1 MYFWDENNVMPINS
15 MHIITGL
22 DIGGAE
28 TMLFKLVK
36 DSPESYRSTI
46 VISLTTKGV
55 IGQRL
60 EKIGITVIELEMR
73 NKISFFC
80 KFLKLKKIIKSKRP
94 KIIHTWMYHANL
106 IGGLAAYIAN
116 NRNIIWS
123 IRRSELKL
131 NESLT
136 TYLVM
141 KLGALFSEIV
151 PKKIVCVAKS
161 GLKNHE
167 SYGYNRKKMIVIPN
181 GFDSEKLKHDEVKR
195 KAIRN
200 SLDIN
205 NEQLVI
211 GSVGRFHE
219 SKDFKNLVM
228 SATKVIPQ
236 YRNVKYM
243 MVGRNLDSKNPILMK
258 WINQTG
264 YRDYF
269 SLIGETDDIAGYM
282 SAMDIFCLS
291 SKTEGFPNVIG
302 EALSMKLPCVVTNVG
317 DVGKIVGKNA
327 IIVTPEN
334 RELLCNGL
342 CDMLSMNEEKRIE
355 LGLRGRKKIK
365 RGYSLKSVHEKY
377 CDLYASVI
385 K

>member
-1 MYFWDENNVMPINS
+1 MYSWDENNVMPINS

-28 TMLFKLVK
+28 TMLFKLIK
-36 DSPESYRSTI
+36 DRPESYRSTI

-55 IGQRL
+55 IGHRL
-60 EKIGITVIELEMR
+60 EKIGITVIELEIR
-73 NKISFFC
+73 KRISFFC
-80 KFLKLKKIIKSKRP
+80 KFFKLKKIIQSKRP
-94 KIIHTWMYHANL
+94 KVIHTWMYHANL
-106 IGGLAAYIAN
+106 MGGLAAYIAN

-136 TYLVM
+136 TYIVM
-141 KLGALFSEIV
+141 KLGALFSEII
-151 PKKIVCVAKS
+151 PKKIVCVANS

-167 SYGYNRKKMIVIPN
+167 SYGYAKKKMTVIPN
-181 GFDSEKLKHDEVKR
+181 GFDLQKLKHDEVKR
-195 KAIRN
+195 KKVRN
-200 SLDIN
+200 SLNITDDK
-205 NEQLVI
+205 LVI

-228 SATKVIPQ
+228 SAIKVIPQ
-236 YRNVKYM
+236 YRNIKYM
-243 MVGRNLDSKNPILMK
+243 MVGRNLDSKNKILKK

-264 YRDYF
+264 FRDHF
-269 SLIGETDDIAGYM
+269 LLIGETDDIVGYM

-302 EALSMKLPCVVTNVG
+302 EAMSMKLPCVATNVG
-317 DVGKIVGKNA
+317 DVRKILGKYA
-327 IIVTPEN
+327 IIVKPEN

-355 LGLRGRKKIK
+355 LGLRGRQRMK
-365 RGYSLKSVHEKY
+365 REYSLKKIHEKY
-377 CDLYASVI
+377 RDLYASVI

>member
-1 MYFWDENNVMPINS
+1 MLINKMYV
-15 MHIITGL
+15 ITGL

-28 TMLFKLVK
+28 AMLFKLIK
-36 DSPESYRSTI
+36 HNSRSYQSTI
-46 VISLTTKGV
+46 VVSLTTKGI
-55 IGQRL
+55 IGKSL
-60 EKIGITVIELEMR
+60 EKIGVTVIELRMR
-73 NKISFFC
+73 NSMSFFSAL
-80 KFLKLKKIIKSKRP
+80 LKLIKIIRTKKP

-106 IGGLAAYIAN
+106 IGGLASFIAS

-123 IRRSELKL
+123 IRRSELTF
-131 NESLT
+131 NDSVT
-136 TYLVM
+136 SFIVM
-141 KLGALFSEIV
+141 KLGALFSKII
-151 PKKIVCVAKS
+151 PKKIVCVAES

-211 GSVGRFHE
+211 GSVGRFHK

-243 MVGRNLDSKNPILMK
+243 MVGRNLDSKNRILMK

-302 EALSMKLPCVVTNVG
+302 EAMSMKLPCVVTNVG

-327 IIVTPEN
+327 IIVTSEN
-334 RELLCNGL
+334 RELLSKGL
-342 CDMLSMNEEKRIE
+342 SDMLSMTQAERIE
-355 LGLRGRKKIK
+355 LGVNGRKKIK
-365 RGYSLKSVHEKY
+365 REYSLKSVHEKY
-377 CDLYASVI
+377 CDLYASV
-385 K
+385 